1 MFGERMD
8 VRSPPVMDDRNI
20 ILRCYAYRAGSTYRG
35 ECVDLDL
42 LVERDTLPDAVRAL
56 SDAVVGYVDAAH
68 EQGWLDQL
76 VPRRSPLS
84 RRLKYR
90 WMTLLPRVRRL
101 IGELVETDR
110 IVSFSD
116 GRVSVA

>member
-1 MFGERMD
+1 MD
-8 VRSPPVMDDRNI
+8 VRSLPVMDDRNI
-20 ILRCYAYRAGSTYRG
+20 ILRCYAYRAGATYRG

-90 WMTLLPRVRRL
+90 WRTLLPRVRRL
-101 IGELVETDR
+101 IGEFVETDR
-110 IVSFSD
+110 IVSLSD
-116 GRVSVA
+116 GHVSVA